1 MMRNIALRDFKRLI
15 DVDIDHMGNCT
26 TMPTVTMNGS
36 LWGCSYGHMETQEEE
51 AHVTTSQNILSR
63 TMTSLQQTQP
73 SSCQSTRHEQVLQ
86 LKESSKC
93 HLVKIPWE
101 AKAANEWCMCLSFC
115 AQELSLESVN
125 AFGALW
131 SARIQSP
138 QLPRKR
144 GARACPSHLFEHGK
158 TPRPSMSPIAP
169 DSSPCA
175 SFTLPY
181 LASSVPN
188 FYGHFDGQGNP

>member
-1 MMRNIALRDFKRLI
+1 
-15 DVDIDHMGNCT
+15 MGNCT

-144 GARACPSHLFEHGK
+144 GARVCASHLFEHGK
-158 TPRPSMSPIAP
+158 HPDLQVTHLKSSSTKRLLHTFPISSCFMFFLFSVGTLMVKVTLQSSKKRPNDKRLI
-169 DSSPCA
+169 
-175 SFTLPY
+175 T
-181 LASSVPN
+181 
-188 FYGHFDGQGNP
+188 